1 LLLQQGQAEEAE
13 QLCQRATAAAPEI
26 GLGWYNLGLIRRR
39 LGDLAGALEAYR
51 EARRLS
57 PDHPETH
64 QNLAVALLLGGDIE
78 GARSS
83 FRQAI
88 SLLNQQGRRNE
99 AEQLRQQ
106 AGAMVKLE
114 G

>member
-1 LLLQQGQAEEAE
+1 MYESQGK
-13 QLCQRATAAAPEI
+13 LPE
-26 GLGWYNLGLIRRR
+26 
-39 LGDLAGALEAYR
+39 ALEAYR
-51 EARRLS
+51 EARRLT
-57 PDHPETH
+57 PAHAETH
-64 QNLAVALLLGGDIE
+64 QNLAVALLLGGDID

-88 SLLNQQGRRNE
+88 SLLSQQGRSPE
-99 AEQLRQQ
+99 AERLRQQ